1 MIKRRT
7 EEGGKKKKNMHKTNR
22 AATNQKNNNIA
33 MLFISNLLKG
43 EQEQKAGSSARW
55 ECPHTHIFVGAWTM
69 EIPERPLEQYDR
81 N

>member
-55 ECPHTHIFVGAWTM
+55 ENAHWSSMIGT
-69 EIPERPLEQYDR
+69 EISK
-81 N
+81 